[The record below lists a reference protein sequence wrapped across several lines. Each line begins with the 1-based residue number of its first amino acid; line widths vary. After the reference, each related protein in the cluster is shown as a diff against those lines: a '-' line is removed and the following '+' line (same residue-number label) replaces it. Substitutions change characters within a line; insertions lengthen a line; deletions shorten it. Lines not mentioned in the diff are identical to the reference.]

1 MLSPSTLASWEGL
14 ILIGGLIGIMVW
26 KMITGEISLEQL
38 FEGETRA
45 RDGTRSSDVSGGRV
59 QVFLVTVF
67 VALYYLMQV
76 IHNPKEFP
84 EVPTSVVGVLAGS
97 HAVYLGGKA
106 RAMLLSRFRNFL
118 K

>member
-1 MLSPSTLASWEGL
+1 MPSLSTLASWEGL
-14 ILIGGLIGIMVW
+14 ILIGGLFGIVVW
-26 KMITGEISLEQL
+26 KMMTGEIPLEQL
-38 FEGETRA
+38 FEGDSLA
-45 RDGTRSSDVSGGRV
+45 RDGTRSSYASGGRV
-59 QVFLVTVF
+59 QAFLVTIY
-67 VALYYLMQV
+67 VAFYYLMQV